1 MPARAMVGQLLRE
14 AEDAF
19 GTREP
24 AYAGTRVFDEL
35 RAREYGRLDAT
46 GSVYLDYTG
55 GGLYAESQLSEHL
68 ELLRSRVFGNP
79 HSTNPTSR
87 AMTDLVESTRRRVLD
102 YFRADPDEYL
112 VIFTPN
118 CTGALRLVGEAYPFS
133 ATRPYALTWDNH
145 NSVNGVREF
154 ARARGAPVRYL
165 PFATPEL
172 RVDVARLLDELRAL
186 PPGLLAFPAQSNFSG
201 VQHPLDLVTGARG
214 LGWDVLL
221 DCAAFV
227 PTNRLD
233 LSVVKPDF
241 VPLSFYKI
249 FGYPTGVGAL
259 IVRRELLARLRR
271 PWFAGGT
278 ISIVSVQGEGW
289 HYLSDGEAGFEDGT
303 VNYLSLPAVGIGL
316 RHIEA
321 VGIERIHQRVMLLTG
336 WLLEA
341 MAGATHGNGA
351 PLFHVHGPAGTAGR
365 GATIAFLLLDDR
377 GRSFDYQ
384 LLEAD
389 AGAAGISL
397 RTGCFCNPG
406 TGEYANGLPGAMMG
420 PFFGRPE
427 PVTFRQMYVKAQEA
441 GKDSSSLR
449 VSLGIASNFADVWR
463 FMRWAETFRDR
474 SAADYNASGSSRPN
488 RTARRTAA
496 SRPVTSSL
504 R

>member
-1 MPARAMVGQLLRE
+1 MPVRTVREQGVGE

-19 GTREP
+19 RSRAPG
-24 AYAGTRVFDEL
+24 YADTVFFDEL
-35 RAREYGRLDAT
+35 RAREYHRLDAT

-55 GGLYAESQLSEHL
+55 GGLYAESQLREHL
-68 ELLRSRVFGNP
+68 ALLQSRVFGNP
-79 HSTNPTSR
+79 HSTNPTSG
-87 AMTDLVESTRRRVLD
+87 AMTELVEATRRSVLR
-102 YFRADPDEYL
+102 YFRADPDEY
-112 VIFTPN
+112 VAIFTPN
-118 CTGALRLVGEAYPFS
+118 CSGALRVVGESYPFS

-154 ARARGAPVRYL
+154 ARAKGAPVRYL

-172 RVDVARLLDELRAL
+172 RIDIEQVRDGLRNV
-186 PPGLLAFPAQSNFSG
+186 PPGLFAFPAQSNFSG
-201 VQHPLDLVTGARG
+201 VQHPLELVAEAKD

-233 LSVVKPDF
+233 LSVIKPDL

-259 IVRRELLARLRR
+259 IVRREVLARLRR

-289 HYLSDGEAGFEDGT
+289 HYLEDGVAAFEDGT
-303 VNYLSLPAVGIGL
+303 VNYLSLPAVDLGL
-316 RHIEA
+316 RHIESI
-321 VGIERIHQRVMLLTG
+321 GIERIHDRVMLLTG

-341 MAGATHGNGA
+341 MTGATHSNGA
-351 PLFHVHGPAGTAGR
+351 PLFHVHGPTDTLAR
-365 GATIAFLLLDDR
+365 GATIAFLLLDDQ

-384 LLEAD
+384 LLETD

-406 TGEYANGLPGAMMG
+406 SGEHANCLAGDMMG

-427 PVTFRQMYVKAQEA
+427 PVTFRQMYEKAREFD
-441 GKDSSSLR
+441 KDSSALR
-449 VSLGIASNFADVWR
+449 ISLGIATNFADVWR
-463 FMRWAETFRDR
+463 FMQWAGTFRDR
-474 SAADYNASGSSRPN
+474 GADE
-488 RTARRTAA
+488 
-496 SRPVTSSL
+496 L
-504 R
+504 H

>member
-1 MPARAMVGQLLRE
+1 MRGRGVRE

-19 GTREP
+19 RAREP
-24 AYAGTRVFDEL
+24 AYAATQVFDEL

-46 GSVYLDYTG
+46 GTVYLDYTG
-55 GGLYAESQLSEHL
+55 GGLHAESQLREHL
-68 ELLRSRVFGNP
+68 ELLRSRVLGNP
-79 HSTNPTSR
+79 HSTNPTSQD
-87 AMTDLVESTRRRVLD
+87 MTDLVESARRSVLD

-112 VIFTPN
+112 VVFTPN
-118 CTGALRLVGEAYPFS
+118 CSGALRLVGESYPFAAGRS
-133 ATRPYALTWDNH
+133 YALTWDNH

-154 ARARGAPVRYL
+154 ARAKGASVRYL

-172 RVDVARLLDELRAL
+172 RIDVEQVLDALRTL
-186 PPGLLAFPAQSNFSG
+186 PPGLFAFPAQSNFSG
-201 VQHPLDLVTGARG
+201 VQHPLELVDAAHQ

-227 PTNRLD
+227 PANRLD
-233 LSVVKPDF
+233 LSAVRPDF
-241 VPLSFYKI
+241 VPLSFYKM

-259 IVRRELLARLRR
+259 IVRRDALARLRR

-289 HYLSDGEAGFEDGT
+289 HYLNDGEAGFEDGT
-303 VNYLSLPAVGIGL
+303 LNYLSLPAVDIGL

-321 VGIERIHQRVMLLTG
+321 IGIERIHQRVMLLTG

-341 MAGATHGNGA
+341 MTAATHRNGA
-351 PLFHVHGPAGTAGR
+351 PLFHVHGPTDTVAR
-365 GATIAFLLLDDR
+365 GATVAFLMLDDQ

-406 TGEYANGLPGAMMG
+406 TGEHANCLAGEMMG

-427 PVTFRQMYVKAQEA
+427 PVTFRQMYEKAREF
-441 GKDSSSLR
+441 GKDSSALR
-449 VSLGIASNFADVWR
+449 VSLGIATNFADVWR
-463 FMRWAETFRDR
+463 FMEWAGTFRDR
-474 SAADYNASGSSRPN
+474 RAG
-488 RTARRTAA
+488 
-496 SRPVTSSL
+496 
-504 R
+504 